1 MNEITLERTA
11 TPLETVGLVCARA
24 SFVAVLVG
32 VVEGITVSRLT
43 GVSVAGIGLATAG
56 LWFPAAVIALLP
68 ATRLHRFSKR
78 KVATALLV
86 AVLTTLLFAKFA
98 TTVSPVLRALPVE
111 ASVALAFAWL
121 AAGLQLDD
129 PLRRPLAIIGIVVA
143 VVLQIFSTRWVDAHR
158 AFAGLLIEHT
168 AVPRLML
175 RTVLRRFV

>member
-1 MNEITLERTA
+1 MSEITLESTS

-32 VVEGITVSRLT
+32 VIEGITVSRLT
-43 GVSVAGIGLATAG
+43 GVSVAGIGIATAG

-86 AVLTTLLFAKFA
+86 AVLSSLLFAKLA
-98 TTVSPVLRALPVE
+98 TNVSPVLRALPAE
-111 ASVALAFAWL
+111 ASVSLAFAWL

-129 PLRRPLAIIGIVVA
+129 PLKRPLAIAGIVVA

-158 AFAGLLIEHT
+158 AFAGLLIDHT